1 VIRKNALIR
10 TLCWLSFFSIILLSW
25 WYLYSMSQMSGLN
38 VFGQSVRMNM
48 MKMDAFGTLFPMWS
62 IMMAAMMLPTMVPTL
77 RSYEDLMKSAD
88 GTRIGWFGVI
98 IGFSIVWIAGAA
110 IFALLQLILLKL
122 GLINL
127 LGVLNSLLIASIFL
141 IIVGCFQFTWIKNTC
156 HVVCHSP
163 FTFFLKNWRLG
174 FRGGFLMG
182 SGLGLYCVGCC
193 WGFMI
198 LGFVGGTMNLLW
210 MGLATLLMVLEKL
223 PQVGAY
229 LAKPIGVTLILIGL
243 SIGARAIN
251 II

>member
-1 VIRKNALIR
+1 
-10 TLCWLSFFSIILLSW
+10 
-25 WYLYSMSQMSGLN
+25 
-38 VFGQSVRMNM
+38 
-48 MKMDAFGTLFPMWS
+48 
-62 IMMAAMMLPTMVPTL
+62 
-77 RSYEDLMKSAD
+77 
-88 GTRIGWFGVI
+88 
-98 IGFSIVWIAGAA
+98 
-110 IFALLQLILLKL
+110 LLKL

-156 HVVCHSP
+156 HAVCHSP

-223 PQVGAY
+223 PQIGAY

>member
-1 VIRKNALIR
+1 MKNTNTIFRAF
-10 TLCWLSFFSIILLSW
+10 CWIGFFVMILASW
-25 WYLYSMSQMSGLN
+25 LYLFKMSQMSGLN
-38 VFGQSVRMNM
+38 IFGQSVRMNM

-77 RSYEDLMKSAD
+77 QSYEDLMKSAD

-98 IGFSIVWIAGAA
+98 IGFSIIWIAGAA
-110 IFALLQLILLKL
+110 IFALLQLILLQL
-122 GLINL
+122 GLVNL
-127 LGVLNSLLIASIFL
+127 LGVLNSLWLASIFL
-141 IIVGCFQFTWIKNTC
+141 IIVGCFQFTWVKNTC
-156 HVVCHSP
+156 HAVCHSP
-163 FTFFLKNWRLG
+163 FTYFLKNWRLG

-193 WGFMI
+193 WGFMV